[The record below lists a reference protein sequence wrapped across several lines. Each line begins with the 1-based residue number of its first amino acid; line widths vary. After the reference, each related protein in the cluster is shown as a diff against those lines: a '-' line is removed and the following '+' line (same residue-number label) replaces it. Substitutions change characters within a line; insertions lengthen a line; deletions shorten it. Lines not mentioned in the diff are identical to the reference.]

1 MEIGSKNIRR
11 GYIEHPM
18 VDTNT
23 PLYEG
28 LTKAES
34 TAAFLLRTEVL
45 GLNAWLA
52 SIHVPNTTPQCIYGW
67 PTQSVR
73 YTILFYSYRSARGQL
88 LASVGTNDATQILS
102 TRRGLQAAA
111 KWLIG

>member
-1 MEIGSKNIRR
+1 M
-11 GYIEHPM
+11 P
-18 VDTNT
+18 TL

-52 SIHVPNTTPQCIYGW
+52 SIYVPNTTP
-67 PTQSVR
+67 
-73 YTILFYSYRSARGQL
+73 
-88 LASVGTNDATQILS
+88 
-102 TRRGLQAAA
+102 
-111 KWLIG
+111 